1 MLRWAILVATAA
13 ALVWALARLWRVA
26 AIGAAYRSK
35 VLCSIVFG
43 TGRTIDPQHVEDVSA
58 DSYWPL
64 RIFRSRVD
72 PAART
77 VTSSLFGLRSRTAI
91 YRTGLGATVFLS
103 TANLKVRTT
112 SRSSTDLEVGPSRS
126 SADLQV
132 GLSRSVDLPAS
143 AEGSGEARQSAQGAR
158 RRQVGPSTS
167 SLQRIVDRA
176 FTEPNPKR
184 LRRTRAIV
192 VLHDGEIVAEQYA
205 PGFDAAVRLPGWSMA
220 KSVLNALVGIL
231 VGEERLSL
239 QDTALM
245 PQWQPPDPRAA
256 ITLEDLLR
264 MRSGLK
270 FSELYS
276 DFSSDVIEMLFNQP
290 DMAAYAARQPLS
302 FPPGKT
308 WSYASGTTNIVSAI
322 VRRTVGDRAYFGWPR
337 AALFD
342 PIGIT
347 SATLEPDAAG
357 TFVCS
362 SFMFA
367 TARDWARFGQLF
379 LQDGVWEG
387 RRILPVDWVKFSTTP
402 TTPSLLGNFGAH
414 WWLKLG
420 PEIGGGTDAA
430 ARIPRDAFFA
440 IGHEAQTLTVIPSQR
455 LVAVR
460 LGLSVYIDAWN
471 QAEFVAELLD
481 AL

>member
-1 MLRWAILVATAA
+1 MLRWATLVATAA
-13 ALVWALARLWRVA
+13 ALFWAWARLWRVA

-72 PAART
+72 QVART
-77 VTSSLFGLRSRTAI
+77 VTSSLFGLRSRTAT
-91 YRTGLGATVFLS
+91 YRPGLGATLFLP
-103 TANLKVRTT
+103 TANVQVRTT
-112 SRSSTDLEVGPSRS
+112 SRSS
-126 SADLQV
+126 A
-132 GLSRSVDLPAS
+132 DLPAS
-143 AEGSGEARQSAQGAR
+143 ASTASLKAR
-158 RRQVGPSTS
+158 PTS
-167 SLQRIVDRA
+167 NLQRVVDRA

-192 VLHDGEIVAEQYA
+192 VLHDGDIVAEQYA
-205 PGFDAAVRLPGWSMA
+205 PGFDATVRLPGWSMA

-231 VGEERLSL
+231 VGEQRLSL

-290 DMAAYAARQPLS
+290 DTAAYAARQPLS
-302 FPPGKT
+302 FAPGKT
-308 WSYASGTTNIVSAI
+308 WSYASGNSNIVSAI
-322 VRRTVGDRAYFGWPR
+322 VRRTVGDRAYFDWPR

-342 PIGIT
+342 PIGMT

-362 SFMFA
+362 SFMLA
-367 TARDWARFGQLF
+367 TAHDWARFGQLF
-379 LQDGVWEG
+379 LQDGVWDG
-387 RRILPVDWVKFSTTP
+387 RRILPVDWVTFSTTP

-455 LVAVR
+455 MVAVR
-460 LGLSVYIDAWN
+460 LGLSVHIDAWN
-471 QAEFVAELLD
+471 QAEFIAELLD

>member
-1 MLRWAILVATAA
+1 MLRWTILVATAV
-13 ALVWALARLWRVA
+13 ALGWAFVRLWRVA

-43 TGRTIDPQHVEDVSA
+43 TRRSIDPQHVEDVSA

-64 RIFRSRVD
+64 RIFRSRID
-72 PAART
+72 PVART
-77 VTSSLFGLRSRTAI
+77 ITSSLFGLRPRTAT
-91 YRTGLGATVFLS
+91 YRPGLGATLFLS
-103 TANLKVRTT
+103 
-112 SRSSTDLEVGPSRS
+112 GS

-132 GLSRSVDLPAS
+132 GPSGSNADLQP
-143 AEGSGEARQSAQGAR
+143 GQMR
-158 RRQVGPSTS
+158 RKVRPTS
-167 SLQRIVDRA
+167 SLDRAVDRA

-184 LRRTRAIV
+184 RRRTRAVV

-205 PGFDAAVRLPGWSMA
+205 PGFDTSTRLPGWSMA

-231 VGEERLSL
+231 IGEKRLSL
-239 QDTALM
+239 QDAALL
-245 PQWQPPDPRAA
+245 PQWPPPDPRAA

-270 FSELYS
+270 FSEAYS

-290 DMAAYAARQPLS
+290 DTAGYAARQPLGS
-302 FPPGKT
+302 PPGKT
-308 WSYASGTTNIVSAI
+308 WCYASGTSNILSAI

-337 AALFD
+337 EVLFD
-342 PIGIT
+342 PLGMT

-379 LQDGVWEG
+379 LQDGLWEG
-387 RRILPVDWVKFSTTP
+387 RPILPMDWVKFSTTP
-402 TTPSLLGNFGAH
+402 TSQSLLGNFGAH

-420 PEIGGGTDAA
+420 AEIGGGTSAA

>member
-1 MLRWAILVATAA
+1 MLRWTILVATAA
-13 ALVWALARLWRVA
+13 ALFWALARLWRMA

-35 VLCSIVFG
+35 VICSIVFG

-64 RIFRSRVD
+64 RILRSRVD

-77 VTSSLFGLRSRTAI
+77 VTSSLFGLRSRTAT
-91 YRTGLGATVFLS
+91 YRPGLGATLFLS

-112 SRSSTDLEVGPSRS
+112 SRSSADLQVGPGSSADLQVRPSRS
-126 SADLQV
+126 SADLEV
-132 GLSRSVDLPAS
+132 RPSTAS
-143 AEGSGEARQSAQGAR
+143 LKART
-158 RRQVGPSTS
+158 TS
-167 SLQRIVDRA
+167 SLQRVVDRA
-176 FTEPNPKR
+176 FTEPDPKR

-205 PGFDAAVRLPGWSMA
+205 PGFDATVRLPGWSMA

-231 VGEERLSL
+231 VGEQRLSL
-239 QDTALM
+239 QDTALI

-290 DMAAYAARQPLS
+290 DTAAYAARQPLNS
-302 FPPGKT
+302 PPGKT
-308 WSYASGTTNIVSAI
+308 WSYASGTSNILSAI
-322 VRRTVGDRAYFGWPR
+322 VRRAVGDRAYLGWPR

-342 PIGIT
+342 RIGMT

-379 LQDGVWEG
+379 LQDGVWDG
-387 RRILPVDWVKFSTTP
+387 QRILPVDWVNFSTTP
-402 TTPSLLGNFGAH
+402 TTLSLLGNFGAH

-430 ARIPRDAFFA
+430 ARIP
-440 IGHEAQTLTVIPSQR
+440 
-455 LVAVR
+455 
-460 LGLSVYIDAWN
+460 
-471 QAEFVAELLD
+471 
-481 AL
+481 

>member
-43 TGRTIDPQHVEDVSA
+43 TSRTIDPQHVEDVSA

-64 RIFRSRVD
+64 RILRSRVD

-77 VTSSLFGLRSRTAI
+77 VTSSLFGLRSRTAT
-91 YRTGLGATVFLS
+91 YRTGLGATLFLS
-103 TANLKVRTT
+103 TANLKVRTA
-112 SRSSTDLEVGPSRS
+112 SRS
-126 SADLQV
+126 SADL
-132 GLSRSVDLPAS
+132 
-143 AEGSGEARQSAQGAR
+143 E
-158 RRQVGPSTS
+158 VGPSTS

-231 VGEERLSL
+231 VGEKRLSL

-342 PIGIT
+342 PIGMT

>member
-1 MLRWAILVATAA
+1 MLRWAILAATAA
-13 ALVWALARLWRVA
+13 ALFWALGRLWRVA

-43 TGRTIDPQHVEDVSA
+43 TGRRIDPQHVEDVSA

-72 PAART
+72 PVART
-77 VTSSLFGLRSRTAI
+77 VTSSLFGLRSRTAT
-91 YRTGLGATVFLS
+91 YRPGLGATLFLA

-112 SRSSTDLEVGPSRS
+112 
-126 SADLQV
+126 
-132 GLSRSVDLPAS
+132 DLPAS
-143 AEGSGEARQSAQGAR
+143 AEARQSAQSAR
-158 RRQVGPSTS
+158 GRQVGPSRN
-167 SLQRIVDRA
+167 LQRVVDRA

-205 PGFDAAVRLPGWSMA
+205 PGFDANIPLPGWSMA

-231 VGEERLSL
+231 IGEKRLSL
-239 QDTALM
+239 QDTALI

-270 FSELYS
+270 FSERYS

-290 DMAAYAARQPLS
+290 DTAAYAARQPLR
-302 FPPGKT
+302 FPTGKT

-342 PIGIT
+342 PIGMT
-347 SATLEPDAAG
+347 SATMEPDAAG

-362 SFMFA
+362 SFMLA
-367 TARDWARFGQLF
+367 TARDWVRFGQLF
-379 LQDGVWEG
+379 LQDGVWDG
-387 RRILPVDWVKFSTTP
+387 RRILPVDWVRFSTTP